1 MKLVAKLGLVVLLVA
16 LVAFTTLR
24 ERLPENK
31 LRMDSVT
38 NLNGDKHM
46 LGPQECTLYK
56 GVVQC
61 PRIIT
66 DDQVLEKLS

>member
-31 LRMDSVT
+31 LRMD
-38 NLNGDKHM
+38 L
-46 LGPQECTLYK
+46 
-56 GVVQC
+56 
-61 PRIIT
+61 
-66 DDQVLEKLS
+66 

>member
-1 MKLVAKLGLVVLLVA
+1 
-16 LVAFTTLR
+16 
-24 ERLPENK
+24 
-31 LRMDSVT
+31 
-38 NLNGDKHM
+38 M